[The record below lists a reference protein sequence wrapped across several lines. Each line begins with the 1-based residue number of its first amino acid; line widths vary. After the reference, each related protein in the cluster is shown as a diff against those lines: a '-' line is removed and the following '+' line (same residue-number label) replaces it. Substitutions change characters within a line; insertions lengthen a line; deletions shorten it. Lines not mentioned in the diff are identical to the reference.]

1 MIFYNWEK
9 ILSSSNG
16 KVIDIIAILRIIT
29 YKITPK
35 NYHDRT
41 FKFYQQNFGG
51 FSFLVNPEDLLTKGR
66 THSDK
71 EVAEYAGVASY
82 RNYHEYKKSGDTTL
96 DLLYLPVSEDIINNN
111 RLLEL
116 RGDKI
121 HFLFEETQ
129 SEKNDGYRL

>member
-9 ILSSSNG
+9 ILRSSNG
-16 KVIDIIAILRIIT
+16 KVIDIVAILRLIT

-51 FSFLVNPEDLLTKGR
+51 FSFLLNAEDLLTKGR
-66 THSDK
+66 TYSDR

-82 RNYHEYKKSGDTTL
+82 RSYHKYEKAKDTTL
-96 DLLYLPVSEDIINNN
+96 DLLYLPVSEDIINKN

-121 HFLFEETQ
+121 HFKFEETQ

>member
-1 MIFYNWEK
+1 MESNIFWAPDYLIK
-9 ILSSSNG
+9 
-16 KVIDIIAILRIIT
+16 
-29 YKITPK
+29 
-35 NYHDRT
+35 
-41 FKFYQQNFGG
+41 
-51 FSFLVNPEDLLTKGR
+51 SFNLLNAEDLLTKGR
-66 THSDK
+66 TYSDK
-71 EVAEYAGVASY
+71 EVCEYAGVASF
-82 RNYHEYKKSGDTTL
+82 RNYHEYKQSGDTTL

>member
-9 ILSSSNG
+9 ILRSSNG

-71 EVAEYAGVASY
+71 EVAE
-82 RNYHEYKKSGDTTL
+82 
-96 DLLYLPVSEDIINNN
+96 
-111 RLLEL
+111 
-116 RGDKI
+116 
-121 HFLFEETQ
+121 
-129 SEKNDGYRL
+129 